1 MIYENK
7 TSYFVNFIVNGF
19 LHATILFIFLSALF
33 YIIISPL
40 VQSSFRQ
47 TISDSIDTLFNSNIP
62 NKITIS
68 ISDVQKSQ
76 LINNNLIT
84 SQILNNN
91 LIPSQILNNN
101 LIPINNFDQ
110 NNLVNDTVSIELL
123 KYMSKD
129 SLKDSLIIDNLIQE
143 YSKINNIVNVNN
155 ETIIFYSISISI
167 FLFIITSILLS
178 SFKILYPDYI
188 NISETLIESIVTFA
202 IVGVIEYW
210 FFTNYAFKYIPS
222 SASDMIKLFIKNIK
236 NLLQDPYIYTNINN
250 PGDVTKT
257 PIVFS

>member
-7 TSYFVNFIVNGF
+7 TSYFINLIVNGF

-47 TISDSIDTLFNSNIP
+47 TISDTIDTLFNSNIP

-68 ISDVQKSQ
+68 ISDIQKSQ
-76 LINNNLIT
+76 LI
-84 SQILNNN
+84 NNN

-222 SASDMIKLFIKNIK
+222 SASDMIKLFINNIK